1 MSYRVSDDDRER
13 VAERLRRAAGDGRL
27 TLDELDARL
36 TDAFAARTYADLAPL
51 VDDLPPEAG
60 ADVVPRPT
68 PAAPVAPV
76 APVRREELVVSGN
89 GSMRRRGRWVVPP
102 RIRIER
108 KFGSV
113 ILDFRAAELTSRQVE
128 VDVATAYGSVEL
140 VLPDGASVSVDSRH
154 DWGTVRNT
162 VPEVTDSGGPHFV
175 VTGWMKFGSL
185 RIRYGFGHRYRARRR
200 GR

>member
-1 MSYRVSDDDRER
+1 MSYRASDEDREL

-36 TDAFAARTYADLAPL
+36 TEAFGARTYADLAPL
-51 VDDLPPEAG
+51 VDDLPPEEDDTA
-60 ADVVPRPT
+60 VVPS
-68 PAAPVAPV
+68 PAAA
-76 APVRREELVVSGN
+76 ASAAREELVISGN
-89 GSMRRRGRWVVPP
+89 GSVRRRGRWVVPA
-102 RIRIER
+102 RIRVER
-108 KFGSV
+108 RYGSV
-113 ILDFRAAELTSRQVE
+113 ILDFREAVLTSRRVE
-128 VDVATAYGSVEL
+128 VDVATTYGSVEL

-162 VPEVTDSGGPHFV
+162 VPEVADSGGPHFA

-200 GR
+200 AR